1 MTAVFTLQT
10 VEIPRLLND
19 TGLLPIFPAGTNEDE
34 KPRIDLSPVKE
45 FDLRLCVGKEW
56 HRFPGSYLIPAG
68 IKVDFVKSEFDG
80 MLPRHFDE
88 HSASPVV
95 AQGSTLIGALSNRF
109 WFKPQ
114 TSYVPSDLNDLNKE
128 DLSHYVSPLML

>member
-1 MTAVFTLQT
+1 MTAVFTFQT

-19 TGLLPIFPAGTNEDE
+19 TGLLPIYPAGMKEDE
-34 KPRIDLSPVKE
+34 KPRIDLTPVKE

-68 IKVDFVKSEFDG
+68 IKIDFIKSEFDG
-80 MLPRHFDE
+80 MLPRHFD
-88 HSASPVV
+88 HNSASSVV

-109 WFKPQ
+109 WLKPQ
-114 TSYVPSDLNDLNKE
+114 TTYEPSDLNDLNKE
-128 DLSHYVSPLML
+128 DLSHYVSFPML